1 MNYAF
6 KIVTF
11 SCISEKTEESDEQV
25 LEVKQKMI
33 TLESMP
39 NVIFCL
45 LKIFFLFCKCQI
57 VNILFSR
64 A

>member
-45 LKIFFLFCKCQI
+45 LKIFFYF
-57 VNILFSR
+57 VNVKL
-64 A
+64 